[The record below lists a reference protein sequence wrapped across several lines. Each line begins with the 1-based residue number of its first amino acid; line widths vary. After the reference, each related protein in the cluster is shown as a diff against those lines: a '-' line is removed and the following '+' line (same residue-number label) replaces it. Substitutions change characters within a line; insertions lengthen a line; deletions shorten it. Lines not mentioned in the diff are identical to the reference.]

1 MEYQGVCH
9 KMHAEISTQAT
20 AASSV
25 PDPTQAKANVRYT
38 FRLDRTNIDLPFV
51 LGQNVELEWTGKI
64 FCTSCGAKTSKSYSQ
79 GHCYKCFI
87 SKAECDLCIMKPE
100 TCHHHLGTCRDENF
114 AQNVCFQPH
123 IVYLAN
129 SSALKVG
136 ITRLGQMPT
145 RWLDQGATQ
154 ALPILKVG
162 SRRLSGHIESLIA
175 EQVADKT
182 DWRKLLKA
190 DAEPL
195 DLMAER
201 EQILNEFAPK
211 IQQIRDE
218 FSLNLA
224 FDEGLEVLTQ
234 EQPREFIYPIQQYP
248 EKIKSL
254 NLDKTPLIRGVLLGI
269 KGQYLILDSGVINIR
284 KYTGYEVILR
294 TES

>member
-1 MEYQGVCH
+1 MQYQGVCH
-9 KMHAEISTQAT
+9 KMHAQVHAHSLT
-20 AASSV
+20 
-25 PDPTQAKANVRYT
+25 DPAQTKVNVEYT
-38 FRLDRTNIDLPFV
+38 FRLDRTNIDLPFS
-51 LGQNVELEWTGKI
+51 LGQTVEIEWTGKI
-64 FCTSCGAKTSKSYSQ
+64 FCTSCGAKTPKSYAQ
-79 GHCYKCFI
+79 GHCFKCFKN
-87 SKAECDLCIMKPE
+87 KAECDLCIMKPE
-100 TCHHHLGTCRDENF
+100 TCHYHLGTCREESF

-145 RWLDQGATQ
+145 RWLDQGASQ
-154 ALPILKVG
+154 ALPIMRVG
-162 SRRLSGHIESLIA
+162 SRRLSGHIETLLA

-190 DAEPL
+190 DAQPL

-201 EQILNEFAPK
+201 EQLLNDFAPK

-218 FSLNLA
+218 FSLNLE
-224 FDEGLEVLTQ
+224 FDEGLQVLDS
-234 EQPREFIYPIQQYP
+234 EQTRHFVYPIQAYP

-254 NLDKTPLIRGVLLGI
+254 NLDKTSCISGVLQGI
-269 KGQYLILDSGVINIR
+269 KGQYLILDCGVINIR

-294 TES
+294 I